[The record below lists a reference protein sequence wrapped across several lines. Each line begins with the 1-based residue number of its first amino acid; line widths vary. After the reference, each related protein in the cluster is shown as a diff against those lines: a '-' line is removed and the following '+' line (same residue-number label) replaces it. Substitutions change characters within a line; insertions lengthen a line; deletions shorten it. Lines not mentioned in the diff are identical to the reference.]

1 MLTIVEKVVLLQNV
15 EVFSEVPSEQLTFL
29 ASIAEEIECLAGD
42 VIFKEDDPADA
53 LYLVLDGKVGLKR
66 NGKEIKQAGSQNS
79 FGTWA
84 LFEDETRVVTATVIE
99 NARLLKI
106 DRGEFVDLLADNV
119 QVTQGVLK
127 TLVKKVRGIMDK
139 LGTLPAD
146 SSS

>member
-1 MLTIVEKVVLLQNV
+1 MLTVVEKVVLLQNV
-15 EVFSEVPSEQLTFL
+15 DVFSEVPAEQLTYL
-29 ASIAEEIECLAGD
+29 ASIAEEIDCLAGD
-42 VIFKEDDPADA
+42 VIFREYDPADA

-66 NGKEIKQAGSQNS
+66 DGKEIKQAGSQNA

-84 LFEDETRVVTATVIE
+84 LFDDETRVVTATVIE

-127 TLVKKVRGIMDK
+127 MLVKRVRGIMDK
-139 LGTLPAD
+139 VGAQPRD
-146 SSS
+146 SAS

>member
-1 MLTIVEKVVLLQNV
+1 MLTVVEKVVLLQNV
-15 EVFSEVPSEQLTFL
+15 EVFSEVTSEQLTFL
-29 ASIAEEIECLAGD
+29 ASIAEEIDCLAGD

>member
-1 MLTIVEKVVLLQNV
+1 MLTVVEKVVLLQNV
-15 EVFSEVPSEQLTFL
+15 DVFSEVPAEQLTYL
-29 ASIAEEIECLAGD
+29 ASIAEEIDCLAGD
-42 VIFKEDDPADA
+42 VIFRENDPADA

-66 NGKEIKQAGSQNS
+66 DGKEIKQAGSQTA

-84 LFEDETRVVTATVIE
+84 LFDDETRVVTATVIE

-127 TLVKKVRGIMDK
+127 MLVKRVRGIMDK
-139 LGTLPAD
+139 LGTQPRD
-146 SSS
+146 SAS

>member
-1 MLTIVEKVVLLQNV
+1 M
-15 EVFSEVPSEQLTFL
+15 
-29 ASIAEEIECLAGD
+29 
-42 VIFKEDDPADA
+42 
-53 LYLVLDGKVGLKR
+53 
-66 NGKEIKQAGSQNS
+66 
-79 FGTWA
+79 
-84 LFEDETRVVTATVIE
+84 VTATVIE

>member
-1 MLTIVEKVVLLQNV
+1 MLTVVENVVLLQNV

-29 ASIAEEIECLAGD
+29 ASIAEEIDCLAGD

-66 NGKEIKQAGSQNS
+66 DGKEIKQAGAQNS

-84 LFEDETRVVTATVIE
+84 LFDDETRVVTATVIE

-106 DRGEFVDLLADNV
+106 DREEFVDLLADNV

-139 LGTLPAD
+139 IGTLPAD

>member
-1 MLTIVEKVVLLQNV
+1 MLTVVEKVVLLQNV
-15 EVFSEVPSEQLTFL
+15 DVFSEVPAEQLTYL
-29 ASIAEEIECLAGD
+29 ASIAEEIDCLAGD
-42 VIFKEDDPADA
+42 VIFRENDPADA

-66 NGKEIKQAGSQNS
+66 DGKEIKQAGSETA

-84 LFEDETRVVTATVIE
+84 LLDDETRVVTATVIE

-127 TLVKKVRGIMDK
+127 MLVKRVRGIMDK
-139 LGTLPAD
+139 LGTQPRD
-146 SSS
+146 SAS